1 MSARSIWKGHIKFSV
16 ISIPVK
22 MYNATSSRKSI
33 AFHLIHGVCNTRIKQ
48 QTYCPT
54 CDKDVPRDEL
64 IKGYEWAEDNYII
77 VSDDEIANAKKEKT
91 DTIEIINF
99 VNPSEIPPVY
109 YSDSHYLNPEKVGVD
124 LFVLL
129 HQALIDTGKV
139 AVGKIVMRAKE
150 GLVLIAPH
158 DGILIAYTLY
168 FQEQLRNVDE
178 LPDRDAVT
186 SRKVDQAS
194 LTLAK
199 QLIDNLSAP
208 WDGSKYKDEYNEA
221 ILKVIERK
229 ANPLAQ
235 AETEAAPKKEP
246 AKVVN
251 ILAALQAAVEA
262 SKKQKAVNE

>member
-1 MSARSIWKGHIKFSV
+1 MAARSIWKGHIKFSV

-22 MYNATSSRKSI
+22 MYNATSSRKSV
-33 AFHLIHGVCNTRIKQ
+33 AFHQIHGVCNTRIKQ
-48 QTYCPT
+48 QIFCPT
-54 CDKDVPRDEL
+54 CGKDVPKDEL
-64 IKGYEWAEDNYII
+64 VKGYEWTEGNYII
-77 VSDDEIANAKKEKT
+77 VNDDEIANAKREKT

-124 LFVLL
+124 LFTIL
-129 HQALIDTGKV
+129 HQALVDTGKV
-139 AVGKIVMRAKE
+139 AVGKMVMRSKE
-150 GLVLIAPH
+150 NLVLIAPH
-158 DGILIAYTLY
+158 DGILTAYTL
-168 FQEQLRNVDE
+168 FFEEQLRNVDE
-178 LPDRDAVT
+178 LPDRDAVI
-186 SRKVDQAS
+186 SRKADEAS

-199 QLIDNLSAP
+199 QLIENLSMP

-235 AETEAAPKKEP
+235 PEPQVPKKEP

-262 SKKQKAVNE
+262 SNKKKAVNE